1 MARQNRVEACA
12 PAPGGGAGIEPE
24 DDRGGE
30 TRDLAA
36 AEALDRRA
44 GGGWPELEPACDP
57 PPPPDYLGRHLF
69 AGANADGKPP
79 EDEYLALLDSS
90 RAPLQALFKK
100 QGIRVEDSEDLLQQ
114 ALLIVVRCWKDL
126 RDPLG
131 YLLGTARN
139 LSKMHNRRLE
149 GERRLRLALSRIEP
163 AGTGEVPQW
172 GIERQLDVRRLLG
185 RLPESWR
192 RIVEMR
198 YVEELS
204 ARDIALALGC
214 TAAGVRQ
221 SASRAMRHLRRLVA
235 AELAER

>member
-1 MARQNRVEACA
+1 MARQDRVGACA
-12 PAPGGGAGIEPE
+12 PAPGGGVGFEPE
-24 DDRGGE
+24 DDRGDEARGP
-30 TRDLAA
+30 AG
-36 AEALDRRA
+36 AEE
-44 GGGWPELEPACDP
+44 WPELEPACDP
-57 PPPPDYLGRHLF
+57 PAPPDYLGRHLF
-69 AGANADGKPP
+69 AGANPDGKAP
-79 EDEYLALLDSS
+79 EDEYLALLDSA

-139 LSKMHNRRLE
+139 LGKMHNRRLE
-149 GERRLRLALSRIEP
+149 GERRLRLALSRMEP
-163 AGTGEVPQW
+163 AGAGEVPQW
-172 GIERQLDVRRLLG
+172 GIERQLDVRRLLR

-204 ARDIALALGC
+204 AGDIALVLGC